1 MTLPPRRE
9 TSYSQSINAHFF
21 FVDIVGL
28 SDPSMS
34 TKTQIKKI
42 EVLNRCILET
52 EVYQTTKKESL
63 LTLPTGDGMCLG
75 FLQGP
80 ELPLHLAVQLQ
91 EKLAKYNNGKIPSEN
106 VRVRILKFFVT
117 LWPSFIS
124 KVTCVPSNSFLNI
137 VVLFIIELPMKT

>member
-9 TSYSQSINAHFF
+9 TSYSRLINAHFF

-42 EVLNRCILET
+42 EVLNRCIFET
-52 EVYQTTKKESL
+52 EVYRTTKKESI

-91 EKLAKYNNGKIPSEN
+91 EKLAKYNKGKIPSEN
-106 VRVRILKFFVT
+106 VRVRIGLHSGNCFVVKDIRGQDNV
-117 LWPSFIS
+117 WGPG
-124 KVTCVPSNSFLNI
+124 I
-137 VVLFIIELPMKT
+137 VIWLRENR